1 MARVS
6 EISEASLPEPLRDLY
21 RKFTREYGDFTNQVR
36 VVAHSPDA
44 FLHLYGLIDAWRRT
58 GTLSRRLVEIA
69 VVTASRVNE
78 CSYCVGHHG
87 AALIDLGIPAATVDR
102 ILDPE
107 PPGLDEKERL
117 VRDYAKLVAERAWC
131 GHLCPVGAFYGAV
144 GGFSP
149 LRIVAVRREQ
159 CNDCADCY
167 AVCPEPLV
175 IKPALKGAD
184 DGIGPVIL
192 SPHCTNCGRCID
204 VCSKHVFAFGARFSN
219 RRKAPAGA
227 ARQAASG
234 SATAVEVS

>member
-6 EISEASLPEPLRDLY
+6 EISEASLPQPLRELY

-102 ILDPE
+102 ILDPA

-117 VRDYAKLVAERAWC
+117 VRDYARLVAERAW
-131 GHLCPVGAFYGAV
+131 GIRDTVFEDLKRHFTDQQIVELTIRVGICILFNKLNQALGLDTEAGV
-144 GGFSP
+144 EADVRARNID
-149 LRIVAVRREQ
+149 LRWKANE
-159 CNDCADCY
+159 
-167 AVCPEPLV
+167 
-175 IKPALKGAD
+175 
-184 DGIGPVIL
+184 DG
-192 SPHCTNCGRCID
+192 R
-204 VCSKHVFAFGARFSN
+204 
-219 RRKAPAGA
+219 
-227 ARQAASG
+227 
-234 SATAVEVS
+234 

>member
-44 FLHLYGLIDAWRRT
+44 FLHLYGLLDAWRRT

-87 AALIDLGIPAATVDR
+87 AALIDLGIPPATVDE

-107 PPGLDEKERL
+107 PPDLDEKERL
-117 VRDYAKLVAERAWC
+117 VRDYAKLVAERA
-131 GHLCPVGAFYGAV
+131 GSIRDKVFEDLKRHFTDQQIVELTIRVGICILFNKLNQALGLDMEAGV
-144 GGFSP
+144 E
-149 LRIVAVRREQ
+149 ADVRAR
-159 CNDCADCY
+159 N
-167 AVCPEPLV
+167 
-175 IKPALKGAD
+175 
-184 DGIGPVIL
+184 
-192 SPHCTNCGRCID
+192 ID
-204 VCSKHVFAFGARFSN
+204 HG
-219 RRKAPAGA
+219 RKAN
-227 ARQAASG
+227 
-234 SATAVEVS
+234 EDEC

>member
-44 FLHLYGLIDAWRRT
+44 FLHLYGLIDAWRGT

-117 VRDYAKLVAERAWC
+117 VRDYAKLVAERA
-131 GHLCPVGAFYGAV
+131 GSIRDKVFEDLKRHFTDQQIVELTIRVGICILFNKLNQALGLDMEAGV
-144 GGFSP
+144 EADVRALNID
-149 LRIVAVRREQ
+149 LRWKANE
-159 CNDCADCY
+159 
-167 AVCPEPLV
+167 
-175 IKPALKGAD
+175 
-184 DGIGPVIL
+184 DG
-192 SPHCTNCGRCID
+192 R
-204 VCSKHVFAFGARFSN
+204 
-219 RRKAPAGA
+219 
-227 ARQAASG
+227 
-234 SATAVEVS
+234 

>member
-21 RKFTREYGDFTNQVR
+21 RKFTQEYGDFTNQVR

-44 FLHLYGLIDAWRRT
+44 FLHLYGLIDAWRAT

-117 VRDYAKLVAERAWC
+117 VRDYAKLVAERAW
-131 GHLCPVGAFYGAV
+131 GIRDKVFEDLKRHFTDQQIVELTIRVGICILFNKLNQALGLDMEAGV
-144 GGFSP
+144 E
-149 LRIVAVRREQ
+149 ADVRAR
-159 CNDCADCY
+159 N
-167 AVCPEPLV
+167 
-175 IKPALKGAD
+175 
-184 DGIGPVIL
+184 
-192 SPHCTNCGRCID
+192 ID
-204 VCSKHVFAFGARFSN
+204 LG
-219 RRKAPAGA
+219 RKADEDG
-227 ARQAASG
+227 R
-234 SATAVEVS
+234 

>member
-6 EISEASLPEPLRDLY
+6 EISEASLPEPLRELY

-78 CSYCVGHHG
+78 CGYCVGHHG

-107 PPGLDEKERL
+107 PPGLDAKERL
-117 VRDYAKLVAERAWC
+117 VRDYAKLVAERAW
-131 GHLCPVGAFYGAV
+131 GIRDTVFEDLKRHFTDQQIVELTIRVGICILFNK
-144 GGFSP
+144 
-149 LRIVAVRREQ
+149 LNQ
-159 CNDCADCY
+159 
-167 AVCPEPLV
+167 
-175 IKPALKGAD
+175 ALGLD
-184 DGIGPVIL
+184 ME
-192 SPHCTNCGRCID
+192 
-204 VCSKHVFAFGARFSN
+204 
-219 RRKAPAGA
+219 AGVEAA
-227 ARQAASG
+227 ARARNIDLRWKAN
-234 SATAVEVS
+234 EDEH